1 MENNSFDQVF
11 GDEQSFQ
18 DFEFDTYAEFN
29 DSGATTSVINGD
41 VSSINYEEYAFP
53 EMELDAQYRSIQA
66 INPNSYSQISA
77 PSLKPFAPP
86 TLSRGASKGN
96 RNQSLSKAPIPIV
109 VKQTHRAIVVPEL
122 PFDVAMTQ
130 FETNCNIDTVVS
142 FIEHELKSILE
153 ISYEFYHEKCRW
165 ECVYLCGA
173 SRCKFE
179 FNVFKNGGGSYIV
192 EGNRL
197 FGEGFPFSGVFRSI
211 KAKFTGDVCLS
222 PKSIVNFQCTPL
234 SESSFELSDSEINDA
249 ILPVIAMAESSVY
262 ESKVNAAQIFCD
274 LSQQENMLEVLCR
287 KECINALVGLSRI
300 EFHHCSQHALCALAN
315 LSTSWSC
322 QEALRDDETFLQ
334 QLLELCRCGC
344 HNTAEMRRECARLL
358 ANLCSAKPC
367 AMKIFQS
374 VGESTICRWMD
385 TVDDFSD
392 ERLRIHAQ
400 RAKDALS
407 TCLV

>member
-1 MENNSFDQVF
+1 MDNKSFDQAF

-18 DFEFDTYAEFN
+18 DFEFDTYAEYN
-29 DSGATTSVINGD
+29 DSGPTTNVINTD
-41 VSSINYEEYAFP
+41 VSSINYEEYAFQ
-53 EMELDAQYRSIQA
+53 ELDLDAQYRSIQA

-77 PSLKPFAPP
+77 PNLNSIAPP
-86 TLSRGASKGN
+86 TLSRGGSKSN
-96 RNQSLSKAPIPIV
+96 RSQNLSKAPVSV
-109 VKQTHRAIVVPEL
+109 VIESHRTIVVPDL
-122 PFDVAMTQ
+122 PFDIGITH
-130 FETNCNIDTVVS
+130 FETKCHIDTVVT
-142 FIEHELKSILE
+142 FIDHELKSILE
-153 ISYEFYHEKCRW
+153 VSYEFYHEKCRW

-179 FNVFKNGGGSYIV
+179 FNVFKNGSGSYIV

-197 FGEGFPFSGVFRSI
+197 FGEGFPFSGVFRTI
-211 KAKFTGDVCLS
+211 KSKFTGEPCKS
-222 PKSIVNFQCTPL
+222 PKSVVNFQCTPL
-234 SESSFELSDSEINDA
+234 SDSAMELSDSEINDA
-249 ILPVIAMAESSVY
+249 IIPVLAMAESSVY
-262 ESKVNAAQIFCD
+262 ESKVNAAQILCD

-287 KECINALVGLSRI
+287 KECVDALVNLSRV

-315 LSTSWSC
+315 LSSSWSC
-322 QEALRDDETFLQ
+322 QELLREDETFLL
-334 QLLELCRCGC
+334 QLLQLCRCGC

-392 ERLRIHAQ
+392 ERLRLHAQ